1 MDDTLKSDLGKAL
14 LYFTARTQAMRSDE
28 YLAAVDTII
37 ALKEECKSN
46 AAFSKVLEE
55 EGFTEEILPRNERS
69 CITGWFAD
77 LDADQRK
84 RVIDW
89 MSEREKDGDTF
100 RLQTAERHFA
110 KQFNDEDE
118 QEEDEP
124 KQKPR
129 ARRSPPSEE
138 EADAETES
146 ISAEQLQKD
155 LKALKEKYTELELKL
170 ASATSELSITKAKL
184 KDNKLAAE
192 NKMLKARIKEL
203 ENKIK
208 ELTES
213 SVEG

>member
-14 LYFTARTQAMRSDE
+14 GYFKSRLQAMRSDE

-77 LDADQRK
+77 LSGEQRK
-84 RVIDW
+84 RVVDW
-89 MSEREKDGDTF
+89 MTEREKDGETF

-118 QEEDEP
+118 AEDEP
-124 KQKPR
+124 PVTNKKKANRP
-129 ARRSPPSEE
+129 PPSEDE
-138 EADAETES
+138 VEDEVDE
-146 ISAEQLQKD
+146 IEKEQLQKSLAALKAKYLELEQKLASMAAKD
-155 LKALKEKYTELELKL
+155 SKLVQENKALKERNAELEKL
-170 ASATSELSITKAKL
+170 VA
-184 KDNKLAAE
+184 
-192 NKMLKARIKEL
+192 MLKAKEA
-203 ENKIK
+203 
-208 ELTES
+208 
-213 SVEG
+213 SVET